1 MADIRLFNRS
11 VIMGTSSTKL
21 AIIGSVNFDIVAQVG
36 RFPKEGENLPAS
48 QLSTFSGGKGANRA
62 VAAARLGAKASFIGA
77 IGNDPF
83 GKIISEELKRNQ
95 VNLNALKI
103 DPERPTGCAFITVFP
118 SGNNAIIAGRGA
130 NEGLSP
136 ADIEKAAD
144 MIESSDAIVVDL
156 EIPFETVEAALRL
169 ARKKEKFSILDA
181 GPAKRCPVEIL
192 QLADIVSPNESELEM
207 LSGISVTD
215 VESAYEAGN
224 ELLAQG
230 VKELVLKLG
239 ARGSAWMKLQ
249 KRQHFPAVDVVAI
262 DPTAAGDAFTTAFAI
277 KFVQTRDM
285 ETAIK
290 YANIAGALTTTRMG
304 ALPSLPTSKDI
315 DNILSTICKYDN

>member
-1 MADIRLFNRS
+1 M
-11 VIMGTSSTKL
+11 VTSSTKL
-21 AIIGSVNFDIVAQVG
+21 TIVGSVNFDIVAQVD

-62 VAAARLGAKASFIGA
+62 VAAARLGAAASLIGA
-77 IGNDPF
+77 VGNDPF
-83 GKIISEELKRNQ
+83 GKIIADGLKNSG
-95 VNLNALKI
+95 VDLKAFKI

-130 NEGLSP
+130 NDGLSP

-144 MIESSDAIVVDL
+144 VIASSDAVVVDL
-156 EIPFETVEAALRL
+156 EIPFGTVETVLRL
-169 ARKKEKFSILDA
+169 ARNKMRLSILDA
-181 GPAKRCPVEIL
+181 GPAKSCPLEIL
-192 QLADIVSPNESELEM
+192 RLADIVSPNESELEM

-215 VESAYEAGN
+215 LESAYKAGKK
-224 ELLAQG
+224 LLARG

-239 ARGSAWMKLQ
+239 ARGAVWMTLEKQ
-249 KRQHFPAVDVVAI
+249 QHFPAVKVVAI

-277 KFVQTRDM
+277 KFVQTKNM
-285 ETAIK
+285 ETAIE

-304 ALPSLPTSKDI
+304 AIASLPTSEEVEKFK
-315 DNILSTICKYDN
+315 SQRG